1 MVVDLDINRITTSED
16 IPPVPEP
23 EYSSLRGEI
32 LKLLC
37 PNVIGIDLMKIN
49 PGNSLEQNS
58 KVGSRIWGQDHDLQL
73 R

>member
-37 PNVIGIDLMKIN
+37 PNVVGIDSMKAH
-49 PGNSLEQNS
+49 PEKSLEQNP
-58 KVGSRIWGQDHDLQL
+58 KARSRLWGQDHDLQL

>member
-37 PNVIGIDLMKIN
+37 PNVMGIDLMKIN
-49 PGNSLEQNS
+49 PGSSLEQNP
-58 KVGSRIWGQDHDLQL
+58 KAGRLWGQDHDLQL

>member
-1 MVVDLDINRITTSED
+1 MDLEHNRITTSED

-37 PNVIGIDLMKIN
+37 PNVVGIDLMKIT
-49 PGNSLEQNS
+49 PGNLSEQNPRIGS
-58 KVGSRIWGQDHDLQL
+58 KPWGEEHDLQL